1 MAQLMGRG
9 ERVGR
14 NVHTGGVNGVLL
26 TADGSRAITYAKDCT
41 VRALLPRLFCQALAA
56 PLL

>member
-1 MAQLMGRG
+1 MGRG

-26 TADGSRAITYAKDCT
+26 TKDGALAVTYAKVLC
-41 VRALLPRLFCQALAA
+41 VIACVCV
-56 PLL
+56 